1 MICGAIWPLSAPQ
14 SARAQSL
21 DQSLFTPA
29 APVVYDWSGAYAGLS
44 AGATWETF
52 ETLIGTPSTRVNLD
66 ADGFSGGVYGGMNFS
81 SGPVVFG
88 VEIDASFTTGKD
100 TAIVSGVPVTAQSDW
115 FSTLRGRA
123 GYALDRYLIYGTGG
137 LAAGN
142 VSIGTPAGS
151 ANESRF
157 GWTIGAGVEA
167 ALNDRFTLRGEYLY
181 TDLGSVDGTVGGSP
195 FSAEFDS
202 HTLRAGV
209 TYRFD

>member
-1 MICGAIWPLSAPQ
+1 MVCGAIWPLSAPQ
-14 SARAQSL
+14 SAAAQSL

-151 ANESRF
+151 ANENRF